1 MMATVRSS
9 GATTP
14 FAMQQPKLDSQ
25 MFAIYLANS
34 VRRDVLH
41 LAAVGAIKES
51 DKNAIFSYLPRS
63 VVGIDDEDTL
73 YGTETCSTYTK
84 TTSKSTA
91 CEPARVIATP
101 RRTPRQRSETAPQ
114 QQIHTALQSPRSPKA
129 QKFEGLGAKL
139 GALFGKFNVEEAGR
153 RSGSSPRSPKPHQ
166 QLGLQTLASLAEE
179 EAKQMR
185 DTDDAFFRK
194 ASQGSRRSEKSNDSA
209 TIAEYSSDENSENVS
224 QGSLASL
231 ESIRKSRV
239 WQEINDSLNSDT
251 SASSTL
257 ATVRKRSYTHL
268 GVAMEAFAK
277 NSIRTNQ
284 VTPQLRR
291 AKPAGDLNS
300 QAKYTGVMTQGATH
314 VAAAASSSSSL
325 GL

>member
-114 QQIHTALQSPRSPKA
+114 QQIHTALQSPRSPKT

-153 RSGSSPRSPKPHQ
+153 RSGR
-166 QLGLQTLASLAEE
+166 LAAV
-179 EAKQMR
+179 AQA
-185 DTDDAFFRK
+185 TPAAGAADAGQPGRGGGQ
-194 ASQGSRRSEKSNDSA
+194 ADARHRR
-209 TIAEYSSDENSENVS
+209 
-224 QGSLASL
+224 
-231 ESIRKSRV
+231 RV
-239 WQEINDSLNSDT
+239 LPQ
-251 SASSTL
+251 
-257 ATVRKRSYTHL
+257 
-268 GVAMEAFAK
+268 GVAGQQALGEKQRLGHYRRVLVGRELGECQPGVAGQPGVD
-277 NSIRTNQ
+277 SQ
-284 VTPQLRR
+284 VARV
-291 AKPAGDLNS
+291 AGDQRLA
-300 QAKYTGVMTQGATH
+300 Q
-314 VAAAASSSSSL
+314 
-325 GL
+325 